1 MPGKVRLPHCDRL
14 RALACLWLVLA
25 FSTGQLSALAQQGG
39 TTRYVYDD
47 NGRLRAVVSPTGE
60 AAVYEY
66 DAAGNFTAI
75 RRLAANA
82 LELLDFFPKQGVPGD
97 LVSFIGVGFG
107 TTVNSVSFNGA
118 SAQVVSV
125 NNTMIAARVP
135 QPATTGLVTIDT
147 PRGTVITAVPFTIRG
162 VRVDPS
168 TAAIFPSDTFQF
180 TAVIAVAGADQSV
193 RWSVSDIDGGNSSV
207 GTISTNGFYT
217 APNQPGVFIVRAT
230 SNADASLFGE
240 SVVTVKDRG
249 LMNTVVTPLLS
260 VRRGSPP
267 GITDSAG
274 VSVQRSVPP
283 GIVTGAG
290 VSVQRGLPPG
300 NVSGAVVSVTNGPYI
315 SSISPGAYSRST
327 TVSITI
333 NGTNFSGATTL
344 RFFTTDGGLD
354 SSITV
359 SGLSV
364 NGDGTVLTASVTI
377 GGSTALGRRI
387 ILISGSAGS
396 SQLADLGT
404 NTIEI
409 VP

>member
-1 MPGKVRLPHCDRL
+1 MPGKVRLPHYSSL

-47 NGRLRAVVSPTGE
+47 NGRLRAVVSPAGE

-107 TTVNSVSFNGA
+107 TTVNSVSFNGSA
-118 SAQVVSV
+118 AQVVSV
-125 NNTMIAARVP
+125 NNTMITARVP

-168 TAAIFPSDTFQF
+168 TAAIFPSDTLQF

-230 SNADASLFGE
+230 SNADPSLFGE
-240 SVVTVKDRG
+240 SVVTVKDHSLING
-249 LMNTVVTPLLS
+249 VVGPLLS
-260 VRRGSPP
+260 VRRGLPAGTTS
-267 GITDSAG
+267 SAG
-274 VSVQRSVPP
+274 VSVQKGVAP
-283 GIVTGAG
+283 GTVTGGG
-290 VSVQRGLPPG
+290 VSVQRGITPG
-300 NVSGAVVSVTNGPYI
+300 KITSSVISVTNGPYI
-315 SSISPGAYSRST
+315 SSLSPGMFTRGASAA
-327 TVSITI
+327 ITI
-333 NGTNFSGATTL
+333 DGANFQGATTL
-344 RFFTTDGGLD
+344 RFFALDGGLD
-354 SSITV
+354 STITV

-364 NGDGTVLTASVTI
+364 NGDGTIIGATLTVS
-377 GGSTALGRRI
+377 GSTAPGRRI
-387 ILISGSAGS
+387 VVITGMGGN
-396 SQLADLGT
+396 SQLADFVT